1 MYIRGKLREWCHFSH
16 FFLTFLEPSVSCAT
30 AAALAA
36 LAAIAALR
44 LDTSLPAITS
54 GGTQPSLNTG
64 VYGGINC
71 SLNCLLDLVK

>member
-1 MYIRGKLREWCHFSH
+1 M
-16 FFLTFLEPSVSCAT
+16 SCAT